1 MKKKTIVAY
10 IKNEVQFYALE
21 PLLKELK
28 KYPYDTKILIDRF
41 EGDEDGHSAKSMAT
55 IKLMKDHGFEPEFAE
70 DYSGMIFDLCLTP
83 YVYVSGRVKAKCIL
97 KYEYGSLNT
106 KASLTYIPYIMRGFH
121 GFLCNSTDGVNLLS
135 VYGRTFPVDNLRF
148 LGKKKQV
155 NKSKKKIIL
164 FAPTYNDEYD
174 AKENA
179 KIIEELKKKYHVIV
193 KAHHGINY
201 LKINAE
207 KKKQIQKGPDEY
219 YGSEVNIVDL
229 LMRADVC
236 LANNSS
242 VIGDAMRAGVPCVV
256 FTHDIDLFRWQ
267 DFHTTQYTLYKEG
280 KLLVCKDVKNIVK
293 TVDEAL
299 TTKYKKNWKELEDR
313 FFPKE
318 YRTGVKGYL
327 DAINYYLNDPDAEKA
342 IMLHDYNIFD
352 WEEGYRQRDAKIQ
365 QLTDER
371 NAQRKMLNDFAKRK
385 LYKISDQFYKLEG
398 KVLRVEKK
406 SKKKS

>member
-1 MKKKTIVAY
+1 MTKKPTIALH
-10 IKNEVQFYALE
+10 IQTEVQFYALE

-28 KYPYDTKILIDRF
+28 KYPYELIILIEKHD
-41 EGDEDGHSAKSMAT
+41 GDEDGQFEKSRGT
-55 IKLMKDHGFEPEFAE
+55 VELMKKYGYRVE
-70 DYSGMIFDLCLTP
+70 YSEENQDKIFDLCLTP
-83 YVYVSGRVKAKCIL
+83 YMDGVIKAKRYL

-106 KASLTYIPYIMRGFH
+106 KPILTYLPSIMRGFH
-121 GFLCNSTDGVNLLS
+121 GFLCNSTDGTNLLS

-179 KIIEELKKKYHVIV
+179 KIIEELKKKYYVIV

-201 LKINAE
+201 LKINKE
-207 KKKQIQKGPDEY
+207 KKEQLQKGPDEY

-229 LMRADVC
+229 LMKADVC

-256 FTHDIDLFRWQ
+256 YTHDIDLFRWQ

-280 KLLVCKDVKNIVK
+280 KLLVCKDTKDLLK
-293 TVDEAL
+293 TVDQAL
-299 TTKYKKNWKELEDR
+299 TDKYKKNWKELEDR

-318 YRTGVKGYL
+318 YRTGVKGYI
-327 DAINYYLNDPDAEKA
+327 DAINYYLNDPDAQKA

-371 NAQRKMLNDFAKRK
+371 NAQRKMLDEFAQRK
-385 LYKISDQFYKLEG
+385 LYKMSDKFYKLEG
-398 KVLRVEKK
+398 KVLRIEKK
-406 SKKKS
+406 QKKR